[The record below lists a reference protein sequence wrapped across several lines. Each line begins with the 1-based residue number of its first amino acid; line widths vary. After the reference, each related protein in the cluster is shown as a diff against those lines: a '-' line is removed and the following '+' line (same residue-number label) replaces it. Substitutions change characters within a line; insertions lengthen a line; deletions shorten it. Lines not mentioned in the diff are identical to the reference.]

1 MKISN
6 KMFILISIGILT
18 LLFIRGL
25 YNSIKFGDSEYGTGY
40 VLGQAIGGTLAW
52 FSIITLI
59 AALIFLIMAF
69 INKKK
74 NNETKPLFVKSAISF
89 GTSIASFV
97 VLFVIIFIT
106 MGIENDHKA
115 VAQEQKK
122 ESEYVMAAA
131 NFYNNIDSFEWFS
144 TTVLSG
150 YSTTWSEAINNRK
163 DFNAEIISKKTES
176 DKMIK
181 HADLLYSEMGQQLK
195 VISEAT
201 KEHPEQYKELYEE
214 YKKIYS
220 IVTALNEQV
229 NSPTGSLISFNQ
241 NVNSLIQEYKKVKG
255 NINIAITEDIKN
267 KSEQIKEANTSTSS
281 DNDLTKY

>member
-52 FSIITLI
+52 FSIIALI

-74 NNETKPLFVKSAISF
+74 NNETKPLFVKCAISF

-115 VAQEQKK
+115 VAEEQKK

>member
-6 KMFILISIGILT
+6 KMFILISIGIII

-25 YNSIKFGDSEYGTGY
+25 YNSIKLGDSEFGIGY
-40 VLGQAIGGTLAW
+40 VFGQAVGGTLAW
-52 FSIITLI
+52 FSIIALI
-59 AALIFLIMAF
+59 AALVFLIIGF

-74 NNETKPLFVKSAISF
+74 NNETKPLFVRSAISF
-89 GTSIASFV
+89 GTSIVSFV

-115 VAQEQKK
+115 VALEQKK
-122 ESEYVMAAA
+122 ESEYLMAAA
-131 NFYNNIDSFEWFS
+131 NFYNDIDSFEWFS

-163 DFNAEIISKKTES
+163 DFNVEIISKKTES

-181 HADLLYSEMGQQLK
+181 HAELLYSEMGQQLK
-195 VISEAT
+195 VISKAA
-201 KEHPEQYKELYEE
+201 KEQPEQYKELYDE

-241 NVNSLIQEYKKVKG
+241 NVNSLLQEYKKAKG
-255 NINIAITEDIKN
+255 NIDIAITEDIKN
-267 KSEQIKEANTSTSS
+267 KSEQIKEANNSTSN